1 MMMMLIWFLKAIVR
15 STVTR
20 RTAATSTALQ
30 GAVAVHLRKEVEAT
44 GSRSVTLTRAVKGFV
59 TSHGNKGAKMNKTQ
73 RKVWRLK

>member
-1 MMMMLIWFLKAIVR
+1 MMMLIWFLKAIVRR